1 MDDTSELLSGG
12 DSKIVQD
19 DNTNSNIAKISYLKA
34 PLQSSQKDDCFFSQV
49 TQVKDLK
56 NALDRLNLNAITNA
70 EDEKRNALTAFYK

>member
-34 PLQSSQKDDCFFSQV
+34 PLQSSQNDDCFFSQV

-70 EDEKRNALTAFYK
+70 ED